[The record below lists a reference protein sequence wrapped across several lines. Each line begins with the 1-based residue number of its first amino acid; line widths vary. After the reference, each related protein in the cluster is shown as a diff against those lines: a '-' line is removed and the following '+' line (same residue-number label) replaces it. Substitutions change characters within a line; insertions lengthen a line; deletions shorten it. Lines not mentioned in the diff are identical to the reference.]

1 MPRPAPP
8 RPAPHRHA
16 PPRRHAQPDCRGQY
30 LTPLTPFFRYT
41 PVSIH
46 INYHPEKPD
55 RMKDV
60 HRFYYE
66 KYDTPEKGIWRWN
79 GGEGTK
85 LLTECRAAW
94 PKCPGS
100 QRPMRPPTAPEGP
113 HSFAQCH

>member
-1 MPRPAPP
+1 M
-8 RPAPHRHA
+8 
-16 PPRRHAQPDCRGQY
+16 
-30 LTPLTPFFRYT
+30 RYDAALALPSDHL

-60 HRFYYE
+60 HRFYYK

-85 LLTECRAAW
+85 LFTECKCAA
-94 PKCPGS
+94 S
-100 QRPMRPPTAPEGP
+100 SST
-113 HSFAQCH
+113 